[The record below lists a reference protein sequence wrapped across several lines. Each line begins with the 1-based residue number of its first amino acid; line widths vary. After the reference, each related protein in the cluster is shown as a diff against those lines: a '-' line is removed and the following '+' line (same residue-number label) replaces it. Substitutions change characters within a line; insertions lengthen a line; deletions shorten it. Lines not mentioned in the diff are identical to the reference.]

1 MSEAIGGIGEDV
13 VADVASGDIGCSIGL
28 VVAGG
33 SGEPG
38 KGLLVSTCNV
48 ADGLCSSEVAPV
60 LKLGS
65 TDKGHSN
72 GSEIGRKREAS
83 P

>member
-1 MSEAIGGIGEDV
+1 
-13 VADVASGDIGCSIGL
+13 
-28 VVAGG
+28 
-33 SGEPG
+33 
-38 KGLLVSTCNV
+38 VSACNV

-60 LKLGS
+60 LELGS
-65 TDKGHSN
+65 TDKRHSN